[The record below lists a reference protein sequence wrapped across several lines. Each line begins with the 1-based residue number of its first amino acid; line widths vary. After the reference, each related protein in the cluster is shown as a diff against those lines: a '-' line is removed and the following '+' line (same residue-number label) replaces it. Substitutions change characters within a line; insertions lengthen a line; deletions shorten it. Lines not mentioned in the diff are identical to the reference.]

1 MQGWR
6 RAIILEIRKRIR
18 LHELRV
24 GMFVEELENLP
35 QRTGDRFSPF
45 LISTPAEIARLM
57 RSKVMSVVINVQKGL
72 DIAPRTQQGSSFD
85 RQAAEVD
92 LLSRFPRQDVETARR
107 AIEDTKPDIRNIL
120 AEARFSGGFAAKAAN
135 TAVERIMASAMHNA
149 GALIGVAK
157 LKASDEVTYLHSLAV
172 SALMITFGRNLGFD
186 EDKVRLLGIGGLVHD
201 LGKMTLPRSILMK
214 PGKLTA
220 DETGIMET
228 HPQRGYQ
235 LVSKIEDT
243 PQEVLDICLFHH
255 EKFDGTGYPRRLVG
269 AQIPHVA
276 RIAAICDV
284 YDALTTIRPYKRA
297 LSQGEAIDIMMTSE
311 GHFDHDL
318 LSAFLSKMIINGT
331 IH

>member
-1 MQGWR
+1 
-6 RAIILEIRKRIR
+6 
-18 LHELRV
+18 
-24 GMFVEELENLP
+24 MFVEELENLP

-45 LISTPAEIARLM
+45 LISTPAEIAGLM
-57 RSKVMSVVINVQKGL
+57 RFKVMSVVINVQKGL
-72 DIAPRTQQGSSFD
+72 DIHHRTPQAAPFN
-85 RQAAEVD
+85 RQAVEAD
-92 LLSRFPRQDVETARR
+92 LLSNFSRQDVETARQS
-107 AIEDTKPDIRNIL
+107 IEDTKPDIQSVL
-120 AEARFSGGFAAKAAN
+120 AEARIRGGFAAKAASE
-135 TAVERIMASAMHNA
+135 AVERIMASAMHNA

-157 LKASDEVTYLHSLAV
+157 LKASDQVTYLHSLAV
-172 SALMITFGRNLGFD
+172 SALMITFGRNLGLD
-186 EDKVRLLGIGGLVHD
+186 ENDVRLLGIGGLVHD

-220 DETGIMET
+220 EETGIMQT

>member
-1 MQGWR
+1 MTET
-6 RAIILEIRKRIR
+6 IILEIRKRIR

-172 SALMITFGRNLGFD
+172 SALMITFGRHLGFD
-186 EDKVRLLGIGGLVHD
+186 EDHVRLLGIGGLVHD

-220 DETGIMET
+220 DETGIMQT

-235 LVSKIEDT
+235 LVSKIEGT

-255 EKFDGTGYPRRLVG
+255 EKFDGTGYPHRLVG
-269 AQIPHVA
+269 TQIPHVA

-297 LSQGEAIDIMMTSE
+297 LPQGEAIDIMMTSE
-311 GHFDHDL
+311 GHFDRDL